1 MLYNQVDAKTL
12 APINRGLSDNW
23 GYVYGAVYTFYQ
35 VTGEVKYRD
44 AVRKVLAQPAALP
57 GARLGAT
64 RRQSTRACRSARS
77 TATPTP
83 SRARSTW

>member
-1 MLYNQVDAKTL
+1 MLYNQVDAQTL
-12 APINRGLSDNW
+12 APVDRGLSDNW

-44 AVRKVLAQPAALP
+44 AVRKVLRQPAASTA
-57 GARLGAT
+57 GARLGAA
-64 RRQSTRACRSARS
+64 RANEPTCRSARS

-83 SRARSTW
+83 SRARCTW